1 MTDLASPGVGTASPD
16 AMDAIRTRAAEWL
29 VQIEGAT
36 DDRERHICAEACRV
50 WRSQDARHEKV
61 FRQMQGLWQSVDA
74 PKPRR
79 KAGGAIASIALA
91 LFAWVLL
98 PTEQWLADQK
108 TAAGEIR
115 CVTLADGSTLVLD
128 SGTAV
133 DVHLSDSK
141 REIVLHAG
149 KVLAEVARDT
159 QGRPFVVRGRDGEAK
174 ALGTR
179 YIVDQH
185 GADTGVTVLESSVAV
200 SSLKH
205 PDQRVVLQ
213 AGEGIRYT
221 ADALGTSVPIS
232 GVTAEAWTNSRLVFN
247 EAPLPQVIDELSRY
261 RRGVLA
267 IRGAEKLGDLRFTGV
282 LPVDDTDAA
291 LSIIAQ
297 NLRLQIGQVTPY
309 VVWLEARE

>member
-1 MTDLASPGVGTASPD
+1 MTELAATD
-16 AMDAIRTRAAEWL
+16 AMDAIRMRAAEWL
-29 VQIEGAT
+29 VQIEGAA
-36 DDRERHICAEACRV
+36 DDRERHLCAEACRV

-61 FRQMQGLWQSVDA
+61 FRQMQGMWRSVDA
-74 PKPRR
+74 PRPRR
-79 KAGGAIASIALA
+79 KLPAIVATLAVA
-91 LFAWVLL
+91 LFAYALS

-115 CVTLADGSTLVLD
+115 RVTLADGSTLVLD
-128 SGTAV
+128 SGTAI
-133 DVHLSDSK
+133 DIHLDRSK

-149 KVLAEVARDT
+149 KVLAEVARDA
-159 QGRPFVVRGRDGEAK
+159 QRPFVVRGRDGEAE

-185 GADTGVTVLESSVAV
+185 GVDTSVTVLESSVAV

-205 PDQRVVLQ
+205 PERHVVLQ

-221 ADALGTSVPIS
+221 ADVLGTPVPIS
-232 GVTAEAWTNSRLVFN
+232 AVTAASWTNSRLVFN
-247 EAPLPQVIDELSRY
+247 EAPLAQVIDELSRY

-267 IRGAEKLGDLRFTGV
+267 IRGAGRLGDLRFTGV

-291 LSIIAQ
+291 ISIIAQ
-297 NLRLQIGQVTPY
+297 NLRLRVGQVTPY